1 MSQLN
6 KTETDVEPSSYDSG
20 KTAAP
25 TWSITWELST
35 VFLQFPWVQCVFFFF
50 VFFPRCMHCPN
61 LISTAPHCILADYY
75 LTTSGV
81 INRTIQQYE

>member
-25 TWSITWELST
+25 NT
-35 VFLQFPWVQCVFFFF
+35 VDHLGIINCISSVPMGSMCFFFSL
-50 VFFPRCMHCPN
+50 FFFLVAC
-61 LISTAPHCILADYY
+61 TV
-75 LTTSGV
+75 LT
-81 INRTIQQYE
+81 